1 MRRVTHAVSM
11 AVWALLVA
19 VSYVVILAPIG
30 VLIFSSFDGGEVFR
44 FPPKSYSLR
53 WYAAAIHS
61 QEYRSSLGVSALLAT
76 VAALVSV
83 VFGTLAAYA
92 LARSRFRGSEVV
104 ATILLAPLALPL
116 IVWAIALLQ
125 IYAWLGISGSFPG
138 LFIAHATITIP
149 FSVRIMTANF
159 SQLDPNLVD
168 AAASLGAP
176 PAVAFRRI
184 TLPLVASGLV
194 LSAAI
199 SFLVSF
205 NDVIVSSFIAG
216 ARWITFPVRLYS
228 ELRSEG
234 VDPITVAIGAAIVAL
249 ILVLGLA
256 GERLFKWSR
265 QL

>member
-1 MRRVTHAVSM
+1 MRRAGHALAMV
-11 AVWALLVA
+11 AWGLLVA
-19 VSYVVILAPIG
+19 IAYVVILAPIV
-30 VLIFSSFDGGEVFR
+30 VLVFSSFDGGEVFK

-53 WYAAAIHS
+53 WYEAALNS
-61 QEYRSSLGVSALLAT
+61 QEYRSSLGVSTLLAT
-76 VAALVSV
+76 VAAAVSV

-104 ATILLAPLALPL
+104 ETILLAPLALPL

-125 IYAWLGISGSFPG
+125 IYAWLGVSGSFPG
-138 LFIAHATITIP
+138 LFIAHATITLP
-149 FSVRIMTANF
+149 FTVRIMTANF

-168 AAASLGAP
+168 AAASLGAT

-184 TLPLVASGLV
+184 TLPLVASGLA

-249 ILVLGLA
+249 ILIFGLA
-256 GERLFKWSR
+256 GEKLFKWSR

>member
-1 MRRVTHAVSM
+1 MTVCAC
-11 AVWALLVA
+11 LVA

-53 WYAAAIHS
+53 WYDAAVHS
-61 QEYRSSLGVSALLAT
+61 REYRSHWASAC
-76 VAALVSV
+76 SRPWRPGPSP
-83 VFGTLAAYA
+83 GTLAAM
-92 LARSRFRGSEVV
+92 RRP
-104 ATILLAPLALPL
+104 PLPRRRWRLPSPPL
-116 IVWAIALLQ
+116 RCPIVWAIALLQ

-159 SQLDPNLVD
+159 SQLDPNLVA

-176 PAVAFRRI
+176 PSVAFRRI
-184 TLPLVASGLV
+184 RCRWSHPVWRSAPRLVPGL
-194 LSAAI
+194 LQRR
-199 SFLVSF
+199 
-205 NDVIVSSFIAG
+205 IVSSFIAG

-249 ILVLGLA
+249 ILVAALG